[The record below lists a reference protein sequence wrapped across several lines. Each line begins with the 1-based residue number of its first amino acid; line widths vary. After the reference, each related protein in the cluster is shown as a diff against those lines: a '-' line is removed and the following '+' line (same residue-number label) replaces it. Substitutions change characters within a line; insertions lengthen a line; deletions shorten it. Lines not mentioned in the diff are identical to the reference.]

1 MSHLE
6 RGELFRRIDAGIK
19 AGVARAI
26 AEHKR
31 AGHSIPIL
39 RDNEVV
45 WLTPDE
51 IPDEPEAVAVPAA
64 PGTRP
69 QP

>member
-1 MSHLE
+1 MSTLE

-19 AGVARAI
+19 EGVAKAI

-31 AGHSIPIL
+31 AGRSIPIL
-39 RDNEVV
+39 RDNQVV

-51 IPDEPEAVAVPAA
+51 IPDAPDPEHGGA
-64 PGTRP
+64 PGVTKP
-69 QP
+69 